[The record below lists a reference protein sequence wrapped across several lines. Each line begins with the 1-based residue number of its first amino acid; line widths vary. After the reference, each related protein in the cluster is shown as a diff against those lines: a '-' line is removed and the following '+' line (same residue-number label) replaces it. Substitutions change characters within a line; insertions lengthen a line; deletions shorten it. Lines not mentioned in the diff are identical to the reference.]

1 MALHRDIFWL
11 GRQWAVTG
19 YGIQAVNKKLEGKF
33 DVDVSR
39 LWEEG
44 LTEPMLSESW
54 FDLDDFKE
62 ALEVARKRSREAPVV
77 FDRPNRRR
85 NETPWVPWM
94 TRAIRSTG
102 TLELAGRVA
111 CCDGAFQAGFT
122 DIDTL
127 AEPFRIV
134 IRVALRN
141 AHAFLLSVSG
151 LLLRTRRDADCY
163 R

>member
-1 MALHRDIFWL
+1 
-11 GRQWAVTG
+11 
-19 YGIQAVNKKLEGKF
+19 
-33 DVDVSR
+33 
-39 LWEEG
+39 
-44 LTEPMLSESW
+44 
-54 FDLDDFKE
+54 
-62 ALEVARKRSREAPVV
+62 
-77 FDRPNRRR
+77 
-85 NETPWVPWM
+85 M

-151 LLLRTRRDADCY
+151 LVCTENLNPDVVMVKPAEDRV
-163 R
+163 